1 MLDSA
6 RQDAIRSAVL
16 QACDA
21 FRGICGPLEYRDLVL
36 AMLLVRFLSDV
47 ASVQGGQAAM
57 VSSDASYWVPDESRF
72 DRLVAARNNA
82 GLGERFDEAL
92 AAIEQA
98 NSGLHGVFQGI
109 SFNST
114 VLGNAEQKERVLGRL
129 LDAIGASALNFG
141 EGGSPANE
149 GVAFACDFL
158 IRHTAEFG
166 GRWGGE
172 FYTPPELSQ
181 LLARLMEPTGGEAI
195 GDPCC
200 GTGSLLIA
208 CSQFARARS
217 EQGGCDLF
225 GQEKN
230 GSAWALAKMNMVLH
244 GETHHQLEWGDTLR
258 DPKLLDAT
266 GQLRRFDVAVSS
278 PPFSLRDWG
287 HEMADRDAHQR
298 YWRGIPPRA
307 AGDYAFISHMVET
320 LAPETGRM
328 AAVVTLGV
336 LFRTGAERQIRE
348 QLVRENLIDAVIALP
363 TKMFAHTA
371 IPVAILV
378 LRKRKADDGVIF
390 IDASETYQHGKT
402 QNVLRESDLGMI
414 EDIYRRRQG
423 VERYARLV
431 DPGEIAANDFNL
443 SVPRYVAT
451 LADEEAVDL
460 FALRAERVQLK
471 SELARLEAKLSAL
484 LEEAGHGDVT
494 VFKS

>member
-1 MLDSA
+1 M
-6 RQDAIRSAVL
+6 
-16 QACDA
+16 
-21 FRGICGPLEYRDLVL
+21 EYRDLVL

-47 ASVQGGQAAM
+47 ASVHGGQAAV

-72 DRLVAARNNA
+72 GSLVAARNSA
-82 GLGERFDEAL
+82 GQGERVDAAL
-92 AAIEQA
+92 AAIERA
-98 NSGLHGVFQGI
+98 NSGLRGVFQGI

-129 LDAIGASALNFG
+129 LDAVSASALNFS
-141 EGGSPANE
+141 EDGGLANE
-149 GVAFACDFL
+149 AVAFACDSL
-158 IRHTAEFG
+158 IRHTAEQG

-181 LLARLMEPTGGEAI
+181 LLARLMKPASGETVS
-195 GDPCC
+195 DPCC

-217 EQGGCDLF
+217 GQGGCDLF

-230 GSAWALAKMNMVLH
+230 GSTWALAKMNMVLH

-266 GQLRRFDVAVSS
+266 GRLRRFDVAVSS

-287 HEMADRDAHQR
+287 HEMADRDVHQR
-298 YWRGIPPRA
+298 YRRGVPPRT

-378 LRKRKADDGVIF
+378 LRKRKLDNGVMF
-390 IDASETYQHGKT
+390 IDASQTYLHGKT
-402 QNVLRESDLGMI
+402 QNVLREADLSMI
-414 EDIYRRRQG
+414 EDIYRQRQD
-423 VERYARLV
+423 VEPYARLV
-431 DPGEIAANDFNL
+431 DPAEIEANDFNL
-443 SVPRYVAT
+443 SVARYVAVA
-451 LADEEAVDL
+451 ADEEVVDL
-460 FALRAERVQLK
+460 AALRAERVQLK

-484 LEEAGHGDVT
+484 LEEAGHA
-494 VFKS
+494 

>member
-1 MLDSA
+1 MLDAA

-21 FRGICGPLEYRDLVL
+21 FRGICGPMEYRDLVL
-36 AMLLVRFLSDV
+36 AMLLVRSLSDV
-47 ASVQGGQAAM
+47 ASVHGGQATT
-57 VSSDASYWVPDESRF
+57 VPGDALYCVPDESRF
-72 DRLVAARNNA
+72 GRLVAARDSV
-82 GLGERFDEAL
+82 GLGECIDVAL
-92 AAIEQA
+92 AAIERA
-98 NSGLHGVFQGI
+98 NPSLRGVFQGI

-129 LDAIGASALNFG
+129 LDAVSASDLNFS
-141 EGGSPANE
+141 EDGGLANE
-149 GVAFACDFL
+149 AVAFACDSL
-158 IRHTAEFG
+158 IRHTAEQG

-172 FYTPPELSQ
+172 FYTPSELSQ
-181 LLARLMEPTGGEAI
+181 LLARLMEPARGETI
-195 GDPCC
+195 SDPCC

-217 EQGGCDLF
+217 GQGGCDLF

-230 GSAWALAKMNMVLH
+230 GSTWALAKMNMVLH

-258 DPKLLDAT
+258 DPKLLDAS
-266 GQLRRFDVAVSS
+266 GGLRRFDVAVSS

-287 HEMADRDAHQR
+287 HEMAERDVHQR
-298 YWRGIPPRA
+298 YRRGVPPRM

-390 IDASETYQHGKT
+390 IDASDTYQHGKT
-402 QNVLRESDLGMI
+402 RNVLRESDLSMI
-414 EDIYRRRQG
+414 EDIYRRRQD

-443 SVPRYVAT
+443 SVARYVAAA
-451 LADEEAVDL
+451 ADEEPVDL
-460 FALRAERVQLK
+460 DALRAERIQLK

-484 LEEAGHGDVT
+484 LEEAGHA
-494 VFKS
+494 

>member
-1 MLDSA
+1 MLDAA

-21 FRGICGPLEYRDLVL
+21 FRGICGPMEYRDLVL
-36 AMLLVRFLSDV
+36 ALLLVRSLSDV
-47 ASVQGGQAAM
+47 ASVHGGKAA
-57 VSSDASYWVPDESRF
+57 VVPGDALYCVPDESRF
-72 DRLVAARNNA
+72 GHLVAARDSA
-82 GLGERFDEAL
+82 GLGECIDAAL
-92 AAIEQA
+92 AAIGRA
-98 NSGLHGVFQGI
+98 NPSLRGVFQGI

-114 VLGNAEQKERVLGRL
+114 VLGNAGQKERVLGRL
-129 LDAIGASALNFG
+129 LDAVSASALNFS
-141 EGGSPANE
+141 EDGGLANE
-149 GVAFACDFL
+149 AVAFACDSL
-158 IRHTAEFG
+158 IRHTAEQG

-181 LLARLMEPTGGEAI
+181 LLARLMEPASGETVS
-195 GDPCC
+195 DPCC

-217 EQGGCDLF
+217 GQGGCDLF

-230 GSAWALAKMNMVLH
+230 GSTWALAKMNMVLH

-258 DPKLLDAT
+258 DPKLLDAAGGLT
-266 GQLRRFDVAVSS
+266 RFDVVVSS

-287 HEMADRDAHQR
+287 HEMAERDVHQR
-298 YWRGIPPRA
+298 YRRGVPPRM

-320 LAPETGRM
+320 LAPATGRM

-363 TKMFAHTA
+363 TKIFAHTA

-390 IDASETYQHGKT
+390 IDASDTYQHGKT
-402 QNVLRESDLGMI
+402 QNVLRESDLNMI
-414 EDIYRRRQG
+414 EDIYRRRQD

-443 SVPRYVAT
+443 SVARYVA
-451 LADEEAVDL
+451 AAVDEEAVDL
-460 FALRAERVQLK
+460 DALRAERVQLK

-484 LEEAGHGDVT
+484 LEEAGHV
-494 VFKS
+494 

>member
-1 MLDSA
+1 MLDPA

-21 FRGICGPLEYRDLVL
+21 FRGICGPREYRDLVL
-36 AMLLVRFLSDV
+36 AMLLLRFLSDLT
-47 ASVQGGQAAM
+47 SSHGGQAAA
-57 VSSDASYWVPDESRF
+57 VPGDASYCVPDESRF
-72 DRLVAARNNA
+72 GRLVGARDSA
-82 GLGERFDEAL
+82 GLGERIDAAL
-92 AAIEQA
+92 AAIERA
-98 NSGLHGVFQGI
+98 NSGLYGVFQGI

-114 VLGNAEQKERVLGRL
+114 VLGNVEQKERVLGRL
-129 LDAIGASALNFG
+129 LDAVDVSALNFG
-141 EGGSPANE
+141 EGGSLAKA
-149 GVAFACDFL
+149 GAAFACDSL
-158 IRHTAEFG
+158 IRHTAELG

-172 FYTPPELSQ
+172 FYTPPEVSQ
-181 LLARLMEPTGGEAI
+181 LLARLMEPTSGEAI

-217 EQGGCDLF
+217 GQGGCTLL

-230 GSAWALAKMNMVLH
+230 GSTWALATMNMVLH

-258 DPKLLDAT
+258 DPKLLDAGGGLT
-266 GQLRRFDVAVSS
+266 RFDVVVST

-287 HEMADRDAHQR
+287 HEMAERDVHQR
-298 YWRGIPPRA
+298 YRRGVPPRM

-320 LAPETGRM
+320 LAPAGRM

-378 LRKRKADDGVIF
+378 LRKRKADDGVMF
-390 IDASETYQHGKT
+390 IDASHTYQHGKT
-402 QNVLRESDLGMI
+402 QNVLRESDLSMI
-414 EDIYRRRQG
+414 EDSYRRRQD
-423 VERYARLV
+423 VAPYARLV
-431 DPGEIAANDFNL
+431 GPAEIAANDFNL
-443 SVPRYVAT
+443 SVARYVAAE
-451 LADEEAVDL
+451 ADEEPINLD
-460 FALRAERVQLK
+460 ALRAERIQLK
-471 SELARLEAKLSAL
+471 SELERLEAKQSAL
-484 LEEAGHGDVT
+484 LEEAGHE
-494 VFKS
+494 